1 MNLLAVETATEA
13 CSAALNL
20 DGTIVERYQR
30 TQRDH
35 SRLILPM
42 IDELLSEAGLKPQ
55 DLDAL
60 AFGRGPGSFTGV
72 RIAAGVIHGI
82 ALGLELPIV
91 PVSTLAAV
99 AQDYFDQQPNA
110 MKGDAPH
117 QIAYVAMDARMGEI
131 YWGAYQVGASG
142 YAELLGIESVGPASR
157 INGPDL
163 DGVGIGT
170 GWAVYR
176 EALLARMAGRV
187 HCIESDHWPRA
198 RAVAS
203 LGGLGFESGLAV
215 DVEQAMPVYLRDNV
229 AKKESER

>member
-42 IDELLSEAGLKPQ
+42 IDQLLAEAGLKPH
-55 DLDAL
+55 DLDVL

-82 ALGLELPIV
+82 ALGLDVPVV

-99 AQDYFDQQPNA
+99 AQDFFDQQHPA
-110 MKGDAPH
+110 MCHKM
-117 QIAYVAMDARMGEI
+117 AYVAMDARMEEI
-131 YWGAYQVGASG
+131 YWGAYRVSASG
-142 YAELLGIESVGPASR
+142 YAELLGTESVGSASR
-157 INGPDL
+157 VVSL
-163 DGVGIGT
+163 EFDGVGIGT
-170 GWAVYR
+170 GWGVYR
-176 EALLARMAGRV
+176 ETLLARMAGYV
-187 HCIESDHWPRA
+187 HFIEADHWPRA
-198 RAVAS
+198 RAVAR
-203 LGGLGFESGLAV
+203 LGGLGFESNLAV